1 MNLRRISN
9 WLFNLDAH
17 YPRTII
23 AGVIFITVVLG
34 WKVFDLELDPSVR
47 SMLPRDHSIVE
58 SIEKIDQ
65 LFSGSDII
73 IIAVETDSLLNN
85 PKTLEKL
92 SSFQD
97 SLEAMPLISRVT
109 SIFNQK
115 HIIPTNDGFKIEP
128 LLTDYPVDSSDYFT
142 FIEKLDQSG
151 VIENLI
157 SKDYTKMCFIGQ
169 INSSFDFDEF
179 EFRRDINNLVNQFS
193 YPEEFFVSSLPI
205 TQATIV
211 DNMQRDMRVF
221 TPIAIGLGIFLLMLS
236 FRSWTG
242 VFLPFFVVGF
252 SIIWTFGIMGWL
264 NMSMAFIGTLIPVML
279 IAIANNYGIH
289 IISHYFEYSKSDT
302 SSTRGQILRKTI
314 RKVGIPIL
322 LAGLTTIISFLSLFT
337 HALPRAREMGLLI
350 SFGILVS
357 FILSIF
363 LIPSVL
369 VLVSRPH
376 YITKE
381 KSMTT
386 INNFLVG
393 MAKYFTLYRIPVL
406 VSFSILCMLV
416 SIGIKD
422 LKVDTN
428 PDNYFPESSKLR
440 IANTKIGEAFGGS
453 TQMSILIEGDIYD
466 PKILKD
472 IELLTNHIKN
482 KFDIVTKTYSI
493 SDVIKKMNA
502 GFNGGKSSLEIIP
515 DDRDLISQYMFL
527 YSLSSDGDEFDLILD
542 DIEEP
547 QNTQVFLRLKQVQT
561 SKIAD
566 IVEDTEQFIAANFY
580 DSAPMELSGA
590 ATLMGVLSRL
600 IVKGQLISLFCS
612 LIIILIIMTI
622 VFKSFLGGVLS
633 TLPMFVSVSMMF
645 GLMGYLDIPLN
656 MTTSMLTCILV
667 GVGVDYT
674 VHFLWHLRDHIRGGE
689 SINEAITNTFKIS
702 GKGILFNGLSVI
714 LGFSSLLFSVFV
726 PVQIFGILVMS
737 SITFCL
743 FGALAILPAL
753 TSLLNPRFLYK

>member
-1 MNLRRISN
+1 MNLRTISN
-9 WLFNLDAH
+9 WLFNLDAR

-23 AGVIFITVVLG
+23 AVVFFITVVLG
-34 WKVFDLELDPSVR
+34 WKIFNLEMDPSFK
-47 SMLPRDHSIVE
+47 SMLPRNHPIVE
-58 SIEKIDQ
+58 TMEKVDE

-73 IIAVETDSLLNN
+73 IIAVESDSLFNERSI
-85 PKTLEKL
+85 EKL

-97 SLEAMPLISRVT
+97 SLEAIPIISRVT
-109 SIFNQK
+109 SIFTQK
-115 HIIPTNDGFKIEP
+115 HILPTKDGFKIEP
-128 LLTDYPVDSSDYFT
+128 LLTSVPNDSTEYILFLEQLNRAGVINNLISSDY
-142 FIEKLDQSG
+142 K
-151 VIENLI
+151 
-157 SKDYTKMCFIGQ
+157 KMCFIGQ
-169 INSSFDFDEF
+169 INSSFEYDEF
-179 EFRRDINNLVNQFS
+179 EFRKNIYDLVDDFS
-193 YPEEFFVSSLPI
+193 DPENFFVSSLPI
-205 TQATIV
+205 TQATII

-242 VFLPFFVVGF
+242 VFLPFFVVVC

-302 SSTRGQILRKTI
+302 LSTRGQILRKTI
-314 RKVGIPIL
+314 RKVGVPIL

-357 FILSIF
+357 FVLSIF

-376 YITKE
+376 YIMKD
-381 KSMTT
+381 KSMTL
-386 INNFLVG
+386 INSFLVG
-393 MAKYFTLYRIPVL
+393 MAKFFSENRISVLISFT
-406 VSFSILCMLV
+406 ILGIWISL
-416 SIGIKD
+416 GIKD

-428 PDNYFPESSKLR
+428 PDNYFPETSKLR

-453 TQMSILIEGDIYD
+453 TQMSILVEGDIFD
-466 PKILKD
+466 PKILNN
-472 IELLTNHIKN
+472 IELLTSHIKDR
-482 KFDIVTKTYSI
+482 FEIVTKTYSI
-493 SDVIKKMNA
+493 VDVIKKMNS
-502 GFNGGKSSLEIIP
+502 GFNGGDPFLEIIP
-515 DDRDLISQYMFL
+515 DDRELISQYMFL
-527 YSLSSDGDEFDLILD
+527 YSLSAEGDEFDLILD
-542 DIEEP
+542 DVEEP
-547 QNTQVFLRLKQVQT
+547 ENTQIFLRLKEVQT
-561 SKIAD
+561 SAIAD
-566 IVEDTEQFIAANFY
+566 IVEDTKQFIAANFY
-580 DSAPMELSGA
+580 DSPPIELSGA

-600 IVKGQLISLFCS
+600 IVRGQLVSLFCS
-612 LIIILIIMTI
+612 LIIILVIMTF

-633 TLPMFVSVSMMF
+633 TLPMAVSVAMMF

-674 VHFLWHLRDHIRGGE
+674 VHFLWHLRDHIRSGDG
-689 SINEAITNTFKIS
+689 IDDAIVNTFKIS

-714 LGFSSLLFSVFV
+714 IGFSSLLFSVFV

-753 TSLLNPRFLYK
+753 MSLLNPKFLYK